1 MFMAVLNPPDRPPE
15 LARQERDQQVFRIDM
30 PLDAKA
36 ATDVKRDTTHTS
48 FWKLKHRSRLA
59 PYPMH
64 HLGAQPDCDRIC
76 PRIVEADHATAFH
89 GHCGIAMMMKTS
101 LQPVWRASQRAI
113 YITFTDGEPTNQVG
127 PKSIVNERCA
137 RP

>member
-36 ATDVKRDTTHTS
+36 PTDVKRDATHTS
-48 FWKLKHRSRLA
+48 FWKLKHRSHLA

-64 HLGAQPDCDRIC
+64 HLGARPDCDRIC
-76 PRIVEADHATAFH
+76 PRIVEADHAAAFH
-89 GHCGIAMMMKTS
+89 GHGAIAVVIKTS
-101 LQPVWRASQRAI
+101 LQPVRRASQRAFH
-113 YITFTDGEPTNQVG
+113 ITFTHGELTNQVG

-137 RP
+137 GP